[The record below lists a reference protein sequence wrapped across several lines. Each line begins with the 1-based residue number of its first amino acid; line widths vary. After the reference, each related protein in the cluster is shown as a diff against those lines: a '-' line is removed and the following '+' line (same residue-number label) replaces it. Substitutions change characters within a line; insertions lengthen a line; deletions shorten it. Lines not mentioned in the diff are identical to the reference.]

1 MSVQIT
7 IPDRLYESL
16 KRHAIPFVDT
26 TPVEVI
32 ERWARY
38 FDERVKIPPPT
49 AAPSPANLQPN
60 DGPAEFDPI
69 HPPSLF
75 HTRARGA
82 FGPVSFSNWNDL
94 LRIAHVETFKKA
106 QSFDVLRTATH
117 AQIRKGNYSENGYR
131 YLPEIDISL
140 QGVDANH
147 AWLYALRLAQY
158 LQVPVWAAIDWRNN
172 EKAAYPE
179 RAVPCAGAPDQQSS
193 RPQMSSKKPEPAYKV
208 LPLAVVQR
216 DGKKLLTS
224 QQLHEGIA
232 VVRRLRAYPS
242 IPDLSIERCGDGFE
256 LRIETPTINPQ
267 GWLRAIFWVHE
278 KRRTIYIV
286 DLFWKK
292 TSKVRVADLHRA
304 NQRIRQLKAQ
314 LA

>member
-38 FDERVKIPPPT
+38 FDEQVEGPAPATAPIPET
-49 AAPSPANLQPN
+49 RQLGEN
-60 DGPAEFDPI
+60 PAEFDPL

-82 FGPVSFSNWNDL
+82 FGSVSFSNWNDL
-94 LRIAHVETFKKA
+94 LRTAHVEAFRKA
-106 QSFDVLRTATH
+106 KSFEELRTVTH
-117 AQIRKGNYSENGYR
+117 AQIRKGNYSESGYR
-131 YLPEIDISL
+131 YLPEIDVSL

-172 EKAAYPE
+172 EKAAYPGKT
-179 RAVPCAGAPDQQSS
+179 GA
-193 RPQMSSKKPEPAYKV
+193 
-208 LPLAVVQR
+208 
-216 DGKKLLTS
+216 
-224 QQLHEGIA
+224 
-232 VVRRLRAYPS
+232 LRW
-242 IPDLSIERCGDGFE
+242 
-256 LRIETPTINPQ
+256 NP
-267 GWLRAIFWVHE
+267 
-278 KRRTIYIV
+278 
-286 DLFWKK
+286 
-292 TSKVRVADLHRA
+292 
-304 NQRIRQLKAQ
+304 
-314 LA
+314 